1 MGFEVPITIE
11 KAIREIQAN
20 RFVLPAIQREFVWSS
35 EQIEKLFDSLMR
47 GYPIGTFLLWKVQ
60 PDRVTDFQ
68 FYRFMD
74 HYHERDFRHNDT
86 INLIEGQEVT
96 AALDG
101 QQRLTAL
108 NIGLKGWYAYKLPY
122 YAWQNEKAFPRRE
135 LYLNLKGPVDTIDF
149 AYEFKFLRDSEL
161 KDNNEKFWVKVGDIL
176 KFPDIQSVVHYCIE
190 NGLTQG
196 KDKFATDTMLEL
208 WRVVKEK
215 QLINYFLEE
224 DQNLDKVLNIFIR
237 VNSGGTPL
245 SYSDMLL
252 SIATAAW
259 QDRDARQDI
268 YDIVDQLNQTG
279 EGFSFDKDFVLKAS
293 LVLTDISAIEFRV
306 TNFKRENM
314 LQIEKHW
321 DDIEKAL
328 SATAHLLAKWG
339 YSSQTLPSYYATIP
353 LAYHLYKIGAPANF
367 TTSRQYDNDRENMLY
382 WLRIALLKRTFSGTP
397 DSVLRPI
404 RKAMQSALQ
413 KEKSFPL
420 SAVFDELKTTARTMK
435 FDAAELDG
443 LMSYRY
449 GQIYTFSIL
458 ALLYPWLKYDQL
470 FNIDHVFPR
479 GMFNTKEL
487 RRRGIPK
494 ARWSEWLD
502 HVNDI
507 GNLQLL
513 PGSENV
519 IKSDQE
525 FEKWLQNECPT
536 PADLI
541 SYREL
546 HLIPEADLSF
556 EKFPEFLESRS
567 KLMRKRLAEILN
579 VQLREGINE
588 ESDKALP

>member
-11 KAIREIQAN
+11 KVIREIQAN
-20 RFVLPAIQREFVWSS
+20 KYILPAIQREFVWSS

-47 GYPIGTFLLWKVQ
+47 GYPIGSFLFWKVQ

-74 HYHERDFRHNDT
+74 HYHERDFKHNDV
-86 INLIEGQEVT
+86 INLINGQEVT

-122 YAWQNEKAFPRRE
+122 YSRQNEKAFPKRE
-135 LYLNLKGPVDTIDF
+135 LYLNLKGNQDEFDF
-149 AYEFKFLRDSEL
+149 AYEFKFLKETEIQESEG
-161 KDNNEKFWVKVGDIL
+161 KYWFKVGDIL
-176 KFPDIQSVVHYCIE
+176 KFPDIQSVVYYCIE
-190 NGLTQG
+190 HGLTQG
-196 KDKFATDTMLEL
+196 NDKFSTNAMMEL
-208 WRVVKEK
+208 WRVIKEK

-224 DQNLDKVLNIFIR
+224 DQDLDKVLNIFIR

-268 YDIVDQLNQTG
+268 YELVDRLNHSG
-279 EGFSFDKDFVLKAS
+279 EGFAFDKDFILKAS
-293 LVLTDISAIEFRV
+293 LVLTDIPAIEFRV
-306 TNFKRENM
+306 TNFKRDNM
-314 LQIEKHW
+314 LQIEEDW
-321 DDIEKAL
+321 DEIQNAL
-328 SATAHLLAKWG
+328 TAMTHLLVKWG

-353 LAYHLYKIGAPANF
+353 LAYYLYKTGAPSNF
-367 TTSRQYDNDRENMLY
+367 ITIGQYENDRNNMLY

-397 DSVLRPI
+397 DSVLRTI
-404 RKAMQSALQ
+404 RKAMQTAIQ
-413 KEKSFPL
+413 DEKSFPGN
-420 SAVFDELKTTARTMK
+420 AIFDELKTTSRTMK

-458 ALLYPWLKYDQL
+458 ALLYPWLKFDQL
-470 FNIDHVFPR
+470 FNVDHVFPR
-479 GMFNTKEL
+479 GMFNAKEL
-487 RRRGIPK
+487 QKRNIPK
-494 ARWSEWLD
+494 ERWSEWLD
-502 HVNDI
+502 HFNDI

-513 PGSENV
+513 PGSENI

-525 FEKWLQNECPT
+525 FEKWLENECPK

-541 SYREL
+541 AYREL
-546 HLIPEADLSF
+546 HLIPDVDLSF
-556 EKFPEFLESRS
+556 EQFPEFLAARS
-567 KLMRKRLAEILN
+567 KVMRSKLAEILN
-579 VQLREGINE
+579 IKLPDNE
-588 ESDKALP
+588 NGQNDLGEK